1 MRQMCVLHL
10 EIGVPELVHMESPC
24 PAVSAKELIGL
35 FLPLQKRLSRLP
47 LKGHCLLQSRL
58 AHFVP

>member
-1 MRQMCVLHL
+1 MCVLHL

-24 PAVSAKELIGL
+24 PAVSAKELIVFFVKEGIN
-35 FLPLQKRLSRLP
+35 LSQLP

-58 AHFVP
+58 AHFVL